1 MLLPKFPLK
10 MRLNTPLP
18 CSSSSLSCRHIRI
31 MSSRLPFSS
40 LPSSTQNWSSTVEGR
55 FEPSRDAN
63 SSISAW
69 FSLSTSWSLQFWSMS
84 MECGLIWNIAC
95 GGLHLWDNNIV
106 LYFAV
111 DKLLRENYNQYFLL
125 GICPSRLFR
134 TFNEANILLIVYFDN
149 MFDLQS
155 QKLQLESV

>member
-1 MLLPKFPLK
+1 MLIFYAEFLHATFFQFLQYECF
-10 MRLNTPLP
+10 MRAEV
-18 CSSSSLSCRHIRI
+18 R
-31 MSSRLPFSS
+31 
-40 LPSSTQNWSSTVEGR
+40 
-55 FEPSRDAN
+55 
-63 SSISAW
+63 
-69 FSLSTSWSLQFWSMS
+69 
-84 MECGLIWNIAC
+84 
-95 GGLHLWDNNIV
+95 GGSKEV
-106 LYFAV
+106 F

>member
-1 MLLPKFPLK
+1 MGTIQI
-10 MRLNTPLP
+10 N
-18 CSSSSLSCRHIRI
+18 SD
-31 MSSRLPFSS
+31 
-40 LPSSTQNWSSTVEGR
+40 NWQIEILV
-55 FEPSRDAN
+55 A
-63 SSISAW
+63 
-69 FSLSTSWSLQFWSMS
+69 
-84 MECGLIWNIAC
+84 
-95 GGLHLWDNNIV
+95 
-106 LYFAV
+106 

>member
-1 MLLPKFPLK
+1 MFGLK
-10 MRLNTPLP
+10 
-18 CSSSSLSCRHIRI
+18 LSVRGHQHVFQLEIPELQAFHGKIELGPEIII
-31 MSSRLPFSS
+31 MAPV
-40 LPSSTQNWSSTVEGR
+40 PVQ
-55 FEPSRDAN
+55 
-63 SSISAW
+63 
-69 FSLSTSWSLQFWSMS
+69 
-84 MECGLIWNIAC
+84 LIN
-95 GGLHLWDNNIV
+95 
-106 LYFAV
+106 

>member
-1 MLLPKFPLK
+1 M
-10 MRLNTPLP
+10 
-18 CSSSSLSCRHIRI
+18 
-31 MSSRLPFSS
+31 
-40 LPSSTQNWSSTVEGR
+40 
-55 FEPSRDAN
+55 
-63 SSISAW
+63 
-69 FSLSTSWSLQFWSMS
+69 
-84 MECGLIWNIAC
+84 CGLRILCLAT
-95 GGLHLWDNNIV
+95 NNR
-106 LYFAV
+106 